1 MDLGTVKKR
10 LENNYYWCADECIQD
25 INAMFSNCYTYN
37 KPGEDVVLMA
47 QTLEKIFLAKVRII
61 ITTVHINKLIKL
73 IKCIYLDGSNGK
85 RRNCIAPT

>member
-10 LENNYYWCADECIQD
+10 LENNYYWCADECIED
-25 INAMFSNCYTYN
+25 INAMFNNCYTYN

-61 ITTVHINKLIKL
+61 IITVYYKS
-73 IKCIYLDGSNGK
+73 IYEFNLFL
-85 RRNCIAPT
+85 